1 MKCAFCIVTRMLGKD
16 IITSQPILEALAMA
30 AEAVTVVKGKAM
42 CIEHL
47 HQHLRESI
55 EAKNSDPL
63 GS

>member
-1 MKCAFCIVTRMLGKD
+1 MLGKD